1 MSSAAASEP
10 RSPWPRVLLV
20 LWFAWLIALIAM
32 SAHEWGR
39 PRSLPKHPPVE
50 AGR

>member
-39 PRSLPKHPPVE
+39 PRSRPKNPSAE